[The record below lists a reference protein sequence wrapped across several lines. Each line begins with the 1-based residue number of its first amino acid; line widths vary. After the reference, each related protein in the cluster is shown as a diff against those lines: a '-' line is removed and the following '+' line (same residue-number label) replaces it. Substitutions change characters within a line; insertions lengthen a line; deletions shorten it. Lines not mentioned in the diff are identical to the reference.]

1 MTTPQIIAFGI
12 IIASLVF
19 FAWGRWRYDI
29 VAMGALV
36 VSIISGIVPSETAF
50 SGFSD
55 PAVITVAAVLIIS
68 QSLQRSGAINVLA
81 ESIGKLPNNP
91 MIQIGALTL
100 TVAALSAFMNNVGA
114 LALMLPVAIRAAQA
128 SSIPTSRVLMPIA
141 FGSLLGGLAT
151 LIGTPPNIIISSYR
165 AEVLGKSF
173 GEGGGFGMFDFAPV
187 GAIAAFAGVIFIFT
201 IGYRLIPHREGGDTT
216 LEDLMQIDDYVTEL
230 VVPEESPLIGK
241 PIRELVVLADGDISV
256 VALICG
262 DARELAPPWYTRMQ
276 PGDHLIIEGGT
287 DAIAMAVEKSDF
299 DLITDR
305 DISKESLSSDEVI
318 VVEAVVN
325 PGSRLEGRTAGGLRI
340 NSRYG
345 VNILAVAR
353 QGKPIRDRIGHI
365 RFQAGDVVLIQGAE
379 QLIHESLTSLG
390 CLPLASR
397 EITVPGRKSYL
408 PLVVFAAAIAAA
420 VLGLVRIDVAFVAA
434 VVVLVSTRLFPLREM
449 YDSVEWPVIVLL
461 GAFLPVG
468 AALNSTGATALIAD
482 GITALAGGL
491 PLWVMLMT
499 IMIISAVLSAVIN
512 NAATA
517 VLMAPHCR
525 QHREYRGGKL
535 RSIPDG
541 RCDRLVQRLPDPD
554 RPPVEPACHGA
565 GRIPVRRLL
574 AYGPAADDYH
584 FRRRCAAPRSL
595 LGALRQA
602 GTAIRAVPAGN

>member
-1 MTTPQIIAFGI
+1 MTTPQIIAFSI
-12 IIASLVF
+12 IIASLVL

-36 VSIISGIVPSETAF
+36 VAVICGIVPSETAF

-81 ESIGKLPNNP
+81 EAIGKLPSNP
-91 MIQIGALTL
+91 MIQIGAHTL
-100 TVAALSAFMNNVGA
+100 TVAVLSAFMNNVGA

-128 SSIPTSRVLMPIA
+128 SGMPPSRVLMPIA

-187 GAIAAFAGVIFIFT
+187 GALAALAGVIFIFT
-201 IGYRLIPHREGGDTT
+201 IGYRLIPHREGGDSA
-216 LEDLMQIDDYVTEL
+216 LDDLMQIDEYVTEL

-241 PIRELVVLADGDISV
+241 PVRELVVLADGDISV
-256 VALICG
+256 VALIRR
-262 DARELAPPWYTRMQ
+262 DDKQLAPPWYTRMQ
-276 PGDHLIIEGGT
+276 AGDHLMIEGGT
-287 DAIAMAVEKSDF
+287 EAIAMTVEKSGF
-299 DLITDR
+299 SLTTDR

-340 NSRYG
+340 NSRSG
-345 VNILAVAR
+345 VTILAVAR
-353 QGKPIRDRIGHI
+353 QGRPIRDRIGHI

-379 QLIHESLTSLG
+379 QLLYESLTSLG

-397 EITVPGRKSYL
+397 EITVAGRKSYL
-408 PLVVFAAAIAAA
+408 PLVVFAAAIAMA

-434 VVVLVSTRLFPLREM
+434 VVVLVATRLFPLWEM

-461 GAFLPVG
+461 GACLPVG

-482 GITALAGGL
+482 GITALAGGM
-491 PLWVMLMT
+491 PLWVMLVT

-517 VLMAPHCR
+517 VLMAPIAVSIANIAGANFDPFLMAVAIGSSSAFLTPIGH
-525 QHREYRGGKL
+525 QSNLLVMGPGGYRFGDYWRMG
-535 RSIPDG
+535 
-541 RCDRLVQRLPDPD
+541 LPLTAITFA
-554 RPPVEPACHGA
+554 V
-565 GRIPVRRLL
+565 
-574 AYGPAADDYH
+574 
-584 FRRRCAAPRSL
+584 AAPL
-595 LGALRQA
+595 LVLFWG
-602 GTAIRAVPAGN
+602 P

>member
-12 IIASLVF
+12 ILASLIL

-29 VAMGALV
+29 VAMGALIV
-36 VSIISGIVPSETAF
+36 AVISGIVPSDTAF

-81 ESIGKLPNNP
+81 GSIGRLPSNP
-91 MIQIGALTL
+91 TIQIGALTL
-100 TVAALSAFMNNVGA
+100 TVAVLSAFMNNVGA

-128 SSIPTSRVLMPIA
+128 SGMPPSRVLMPIA

-165 AEVLGKSF
+165 AEVMGKSF

-187 GAIAAFAGVIFIFT
+187 GVLVALVGVIFIVT
-201 IGYRLIPHREGGDTT
+201 IGYRLIPHREGGDTA
-216 LEDLMQIDDYVTEL
+216 LDELMQIDEYVTEIA
-230 VVPEESPLIGK
+230 VPEESPLIGK
-241 PIRELVVLADGDISV
+241 PIRELVVLADGDVSV
-256 VALICG
+256 VALIRQG
-262 DARELAPPWYTRMQ
+262 GKELAPPWYTRMQ
-276 PGDHLIIEGGT
+276 PGDHLMIEGGT
-287 DAIAMAVEKSDF
+287 EAIAMAVEKSGF
-299 DLITDR
+299 GLVTDR
-305 DISKESLSSDEVI
+305 DVSAESLSSDEVI

-379 QLIHESLTSLG
+379 QLIYESLNSLG

-397 EITVPGRKSYL
+397 EIAVPGQRSFL
-408 PLVVFAAAIAAA
+408 PLAIFAAAIAAT
-420 VLGLVRIDVAFVAA
+420 VFGLVRIDVAFVAA
-434 VVVLVSTRLFPLREM
+434 VVVLVATRLFPLREM
-449 YDSVEWPVIVLL
+449 YDSVEWPVIILL

-468 AALNSTGATALIAD
+468 AALNATGATGLIAD
-482 GITALAGGL
+482 GITAIAGGL
-491 PLWVMLMT
+491 PLWVMLVT
-499 IMIISAVLSAVIN
+499 IMTISAVLSAVIN

-517 VLMAPHCR
+517 VLMAPIAVSVANIAGVNFDPFLMAVAIGSSSAFLTPIGH
-525 QHREYRGGKL
+525 QSNLLVMGPGGYRFGDYWRMG
-535 RSIPDG
+535 
-541 RCDRLVQRLPDPD
+541 LPLTA
-554 RPPVEPACHGA
+554 VTFA
-565 GRIPVRRLL
+565 V
-574 AYGPAADDYH
+574 
-584 FRRRCAAPRSL
+584 AAPL
-595 LGALRQA
+595 LVLFWG
-602 GTAIRAVPAGN
+602 P

>member
-12 IIASLVF
+12 IITSLVF
-19 FAWGRWRYDI
+19 FAWGRWRYDV

-36 VSIISGIVPSETAF
+36 VAVIGGIVPSETAF

-81 ESIGKLPNNP
+81 ESIGKLPSNP

-100 TVAALSAFMNNVGA
+100 TVAVLSAFMNNVGA

-128 SSIPTSRVLMPIA
+128 SDMPPSRVLMPIA

-165 AEVLGKSF
+165 AEVMGKSF
-173 GEGGGFGMFDFAPV
+173 GEGGEFGMFDFAPV
-187 GAIAAFAGVIFIFT
+187 GALAALAGVIFIVT
-201 IGYRLIPHREGGDTT
+201 IGYRLIPHREGGDTA
-216 LEDLMQIDDYVTEL
+216 LDDLMKIDEYVTEL
-230 VVPEESPLIGK
+230 IVPEESPLIGK
-241 PIRELVVLADGDISV
+241 PVRELVVLADDDISV
-256 VALICG
+256 VALIRG
-262 DARELAPPWYTRMQ
+262 DHKQLAPPWYARMQ
-276 PGDHLIIEGGT
+276 AGDHLMIEGGT
-287 DAIAMAVEKSDF
+287 EAIAMAVEKSGF
-299 DLITDR
+299 GLTTDR
-305 DISKESLSSDEVI
+305 DISRESLSSDDVI

-379 QLIHESLTSLG
+379 QLIYESLTSLG
-390 CLPLASR
+390 CLPLAAR
-397 EITVPGRKSYL
+397 EISVPGRKSYL
-408 PLVVFAAAIAAA
+408 PLAVFAAAIAAA
-420 VLGLVRIDVAFVAA
+420 VFGLVRIDVAFVAA

-468 AALNSTGATALIAD
+468 AALNSTGATTLIAD

-517 VLMAPHCR
+517 VLMAPIAVGIANIAGENFDPFLMAVAIGSSSAFLTPIGH
-525 QHREYRGGKL
+525 QSNLLVMGPGGYRFGDYWRMG
-535 RSIPDG
+535 
-541 RCDRLVQRLPDPD
+541 LPLT
-554 RPPVEPACHGA
+554 VITFA
-565 GRIPVRRLL
+565 V
-574 AYGPAADDYH
+574 
-584 FRRRCAAPRSL
+584 AAPL
-595 LGALRQA
+595 LVLFWG
-602 GTAIRAVPAGN
+602 P

>member
-12 IIASLVF
+12 IIASLVL

-36 VSIISGIVPSETAF
+36 VAVICGIVPSESAF

-81 ESIGKLPNNP
+81 GSIGKLPSNP

-100 TVAALSAFMNNVGA
+100 TVAVLSAFMNNVGA

-128 SSIPTSRVLMPIA
+128 SNMPPSRVLMPIA

-173 GEGGGFGMFDFAPV
+173 GEGGGFAMFDFAPV
-187 GAIAAFAGVIFIFT
+187 GALAALAGVIFIFT
-201 IGYRLIPHREGGDTT
+201 IGYRLIPHREGGDSA
-216 LEDLMQIDDYVTEL
+216 LDDLMQIDEYVTEIS
-230 VVPEESPLIGK
+230 VPEGSPLIGK
-241 PIRELVVLADGDISV
+241 PIREIVVLADGDISV
-256 VALICG
+256 VALIRQG
-262 DARELAPPWYTRMQ
+262 DKQLAPPWYTLMQ
-276 PGDHLIIEGGT
+276 PGDHLMIEGGT
-287 DAIAMAVEKSDF
+287 EAIAMAVEKSGF
-299 DLITDR
+299 GLTTDR
-305 DISKESLSSDEVI
+305 DISKESLSSDDVI

-379 QLIHESLTSLG
+379 QLLYESLNSLG

-397 EITVPGRKSYL
+397 EITVPGRNSYM
-408 PLVVFAAAIAAA
+408 PLAIFAAAIAAA
-420 VLGLVRIDVAFVAA
+420 VFGLVRIDVAFIAA
-434 VVVLVSTRLFPLREM
+434 VVVLVATRLFPLREM

-468 AALNSTGATALIAD
+468 AALNSTGATSLIAD
-482 GITALAGGL
+482 GITAIAGGM
-491 PLWVMLMT
+491 PLWVMLVT
-499 IMIISAVLSAVIN
+499 IMTISAVLSAVIN

-517 VLMAPHCR
+517 VLMAPIAVSVANIAGVNFDPFLMAVAIGSSSAFLTPIGH
-525 QHREYRGGKL
+525 QSNLLVMGPGGYRFGDYWRMG
-535 RSIPDG
+535 
-541 RCDRLVQRLPDPD
+541 LPLTAITFA
-554 RPPVEPACHGA
+554 V
-565 GRIPVRRLL
+565 
-574 AYGPAADDYH
+574 
-584 FRRRCAAPRSL
+584 AAPL
-595 LGALRQA
+595 LVLFWG
-602 GTAIRAVPAGN
+602 P

>member
-1 MTTPQIIAFGI
+1 MTTPQLIVFGI
-12 IIASLVF
+12 ILASLILFV
-19 FAWGRWRYDI
+19 WGRWRYDI

-36 VSIISGIVPSETAF
+36 VAVICGIVPSETAF

-55 PAVITVAAVLIIS
+55 PAVITVAAVLILS

-81 ESIGKLPNNP
+81 GSIGKLPNNP

-100 TVAALSAFMNNVGA
+100 TVAVLSAFMNNVGA

-128 SSIPTSRVLMPIA
+128 SNIPTSRVLMPIA

-165 AEVLGKSF
+165 AEVMGKSF

-187 GAIAAFAGVIFIFT
+187 GALAALIGIIFIVT
-201 IGYRLIPHREGGDTT
+201 IGYRLIPHREGGDTA
-216 LEDLMQIDDYVTEL
+216 LEDLMQIDEYVTERA
-230 VVPEESPLIGK
+230 VPEDSDLIGK

-256 VALICG
+256 VALIRRG
-262 DARELAPPWYTRMQ
+262 EKELAPPWYTRIQ
-276 PGDHLIIEGGT
+276 SGDHLMIEGGT
-287 DAIAMAVEKSDF
+287 EAIAMAVEKSGF
-299 DLITDR
+299 DLATDR
-305 DISKESLSSDEVI
+305 NISKESLTSDEVI

-365 RFQAGDVVLIQGAE
+365 RFQVGDVVLIQGAE
-379 QLIHESLTSLG
+379 QLLYESLNSLG

-397 EITVPGRKSYL
+397 EISVPGQSSYL
-408 PLVVFAAAIAAA
+408 PLVIFTAAIAAA
-420 VLGLVRIDVAFVAA
+420 VFGLVRIDVAFIAA
-434 VVVLVSTRLFPLREM
+434 VVVLVATRLFPLREM

-468 AALNSTGATALIAD
+468 AALNSTGATDLIAD
-482 GITALAGGL
+482 GIIAIAGGM
-491 PLWVMLMT
+491 PLWVMLVT
-499 IMIISAVLSAVIN
+499 IMTISAVLSAVIN

-517 VLMAPHCR
+517 VLMAPIAVSVANIAGVNFDPFLMAVAIGSSSAFLTPIGH
-525 QHREYRGGKL
+525 QSNLLVMGPGGYRFGDYWRMG
-535 RSIPDG
+535 
-541 RCDRLVQRLPDPD
+541 LPLTAITFA
-554 RPPVEPACHGA
+554 V
-565 GRIPVRRLL
+565 
-574 AYGPAADDYH
+574 
-584 FRRRCAAPRSL
+584 AAPL
-595 LGALRQA
+595 LVLFWA
-602 GTAIRAVPAGN
+602 P